1 MIGGLS
7 LRKLFKEFTSLED
20 VESSVSSLRSWLSLC
35 LFHMHARARRYAGPP
50 SPAHGR
56 AWFGT
61 GGSHSVLA
69 RPVVAFKIGVT
80 EFARVF
86 QNRALS
92 GGGGKPNLMLSRMG
106 GYNADGL
113 LAKGQPLSGF
123 FALSA
128 TIHRWNSGLLR
139 MESEDQFV
147 SEEIRRLLPRPHF
160 RPQLASRGLGGM
172 YRAESFAKH
181 V

>member
-1 MIGGLS
+1 
-7 LRKLFKEFTSLED
+7 
-20 VESSVSSLRSWLSLC
+20 
-35 LFHMHARARRYAGPP
+35 MHARRYAGPPP

-61 GGSHSVLA
+61 GGSHSVLV

-92 GGGGKPNLMLSRMG
+92 GGKPNLMLSRMG

-128 TIHRWNSGLLR
+128 TIHHWNSGLLR
-139 MESEDQFV
+139 MESED
-147 SEEIRRLLPRPHF
+147 
-160 RPQLASRGLGGM
+160 
-172 YRAESFAKH
+172 
-181 V
+181 